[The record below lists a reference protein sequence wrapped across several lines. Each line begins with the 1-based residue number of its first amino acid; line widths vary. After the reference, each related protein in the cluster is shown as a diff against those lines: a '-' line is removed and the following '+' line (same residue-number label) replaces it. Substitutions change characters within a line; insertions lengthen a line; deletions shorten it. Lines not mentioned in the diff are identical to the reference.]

1 MLVHRY
7 EKSVVTLSSG
17 RVLVMGFGET
27 SDGFAAPTT
36 AELRDPATGAWTE
49 LPDLNKPRTGF
60 ALAVLPEDRVLV
72 AGGLNSDNP
81 PQSYSSAYIYDTRAP
96 AGGWVKT
103 GLMTVART
111 NPAAATLADGR
122 VVVMGGYFH
131 VQPNYGGAPVVDLAA
146 YHGPLLDVDMGSG
159 GAALATAEIFD
170 PASGTWSATGPMTY
184 ARTGAAAVTLADG
197 RVLVVGSSGYSGG
210 NSGFTVDVDQRA
222 FDTAEIYDPA
232 TGRFTLAGKFPEINR
247 AAIEAQGQPGAN
259 PMPEDD
265 GESSGI
271 GTLVATPNGAV
282 LIGHANY
289 WKHLADVTRSFRFDT
304 AGLTWSEIGSTW
316 ARVGEPTPIPLTTP
330 GVRNLSGA
338 LVATIGD
345 ARVLVAGGGEDDRT
359 DYSDKTSKVAE
370 LYDPATDTWTPL
382 PTMPDPMRWGNAVS
396 LPDGSVLL
404 LGGIDD
410 ATSEA
415 GTPLTSVTRFIP

>member
-1 MLVHRY
+1 
-7 EKSVVTLSSG
+7 
-17 RVLVMGFGET
+17 
-27 SDGFAAPTT
+27 
-36 AELRDPATGAWTE
+36 
-49 LPDLNKPRTGF
+49 
-60 ALAVLPEDRVLV
+60 
-72 AGGLNSDNP
+72 
-81 PQSYSSAYIYDTRAP
+81 
-96 AGGWVKT
+96 
-103 GLMTVART
+103 MTVART

-170 PASGTWSATGPMTY
+170 PVSGTWSATGPMTY

-232 TGRFTLAGKFPEINR
+232 TGRFTLAGQFPEINR